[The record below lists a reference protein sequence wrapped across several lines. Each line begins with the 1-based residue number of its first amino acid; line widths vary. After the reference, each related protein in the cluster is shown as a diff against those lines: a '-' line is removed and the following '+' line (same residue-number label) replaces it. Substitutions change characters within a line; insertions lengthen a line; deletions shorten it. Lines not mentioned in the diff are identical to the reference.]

1 MSATL
6 ESMDVE
12 ALDLEPADSEPVD
25 PASTAEQ
32 VERYRTLA
40 GEHAAGVGV
49 VCARYRGKD
58 HAATVTA
65 FADVSYDPPTMLV
78 CLYDMGRI
86 CEAVEAAGTWTL
98 SLLNASQKSVANW
111 LASPGNP
118 VEGLLNSVPF
128 HRTEASGTPVVD
140 GALAWFELETVSTHT
155 AATHLVV
162 VGRVTAL
169 GRGAGTGTA
178 GQPLVHFAREYR
190 SLR

>member
-1 MSATL
+1 
-6 ESMDVE
+6 MDIE
-12 ALDLEPADSEPVD
+12 PLDPEPTP
-25 PASTAEQ
+25 EQ

-40 GEHAAGVGV
+40 GEHAVGVGV
-49 VCARYRGKD
+49 VCARHRGRD

-65 FADVSYDPPTMLV
+65 FTDVSYDPPTMLV

-86 CEAVEAAGTWTL
+86 CEAVEAVGTWTL
-98 SLLNASQKSVANW
+98 SLLDASQKRVANW

-128 HRTEASGTPVVD
+128 HRTQSSETPVID
-140 GALAWFELETVSTHT
+140 GALAWFELETVSAHT

-162 VGRVTAL
+162 VGRVVAM
-169 GRGAGTGTA
+169 GRGAGAGTA

-190 SLR
+190 ALC

>member
-1 MSATL
+1 
-6 ESMDVE
+6 MDI
-12 ALDLEPADSEPVD
+12 EPLDSEPLD
-25 PASTAEQ
+25 PRPSPEQ
-32 VERYRTLA
+32 VDRYRTLA
-40 GEHAAGVGV
+40 GEHAVGVGV
-49 VCARYRGKD
+49 VCARHRRKD
-58 HAATVTA
+58 YATTVTA
-65 FADVSYDPPTMLV
+65 FTDVSYDPPTMLV

-98 SLLNASQKSVANW
+98 SLLDASQKSVATW

-118 VEGLLNSVPF
+118 VEGLLTPVPF
-128 HRTEASGTPVVD
+128 HRTRVSGTPVVD
-140 GALAWFELETVSTHT
+140 GSLAWFELETVSTHT

-162 VGRVTAL
+162 VGRVTAM

>member
-1 MSATL
+1 MGIEPPDT
-6 ESMDVE
+6 ES
-12 ALDLEPADSEPVD
+12 LDPELLDPEPTP
-25 PASTAEQ
+25 EQ
-32 VERYRTLA
+32 VARYRTLA
-40 GEHAAGVGV
+40 GEHAVGVGV

-128 HRTEASGTPVVD
+128 HRTEASGTPVLD
-140 GALAWFELETVSTHT
+140 GSLAWFELETVSTHT

-162 VGRVTAL
+162 VGRVIAM
-169 GRGAGTGTA
+169 GRGVGTGTA
-178 GQPLVHFAREYR
+178 GQPLIHFAREYR